1 MEEIWD
7 LQSESLVEGGDVYG
21 FIFLFR
27 WIEDRRARRKL
38 IEEEN
43 LYVKNNV
50 KSLFF
55 AQQVW
60 FLRTM
65 SEQCGFLVLVLAP
78 RTSLGRQPCQK
89 PIISQS

>member
-1 MEEIWD
+1 
-7 LQSESLVEGGDVYG
+7 LVEDGDAYG

-43 LYVKNNV
+43 RFVKNNV

-55 AQQVW
+55 AQQV
-60 FLRTM
+60 L
-65 SEQCGFLVLVLAP
+65 
-78 RTSLGRQPCQK
+78 K
-89 PIISQS
+89 